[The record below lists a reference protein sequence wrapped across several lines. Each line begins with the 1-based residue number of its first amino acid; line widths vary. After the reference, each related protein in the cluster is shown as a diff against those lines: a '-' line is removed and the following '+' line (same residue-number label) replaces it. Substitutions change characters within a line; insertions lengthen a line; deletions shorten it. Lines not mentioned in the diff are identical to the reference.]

1 MAENLSGL
9 SGVGPAT
16 VDQFKEA
23 GISDLNDL
31 AQADVEQLVEVGMTE
46 STAQGHI
53 QAASRSTV
61 IVQSGEEVVEE
72 YESRGHVT
80 TGIEA
85 FDDYLG
91 GGWADGFV
99 IGFAGS
105 TGSGKTQLT
114 FQSLV
119 AAVEA
124 TGKPAVYIE
133 TERNRYQP
141 QRIQQMSSQEDT
153 QSKIHRIKAY
163 DLDQQY
169 AAYGAVRDNFDELSL
184 IAIDSFT
191 AQFRLASDFEDRSTF
206 TERSQVIGKHLKELS
221 EVAEELSVPVVIT
234 AQIYANPGAYGKGEI
249 IYGGSLFHHFV
260 TFFLRMKDGKGEIKK
275 ASLVNHPGKANQ
287 DFEVRIKDE
296 GLDAWLA

>member
-1 MAENLSGL
+1 MADSLSSL

-16 VDQFKEA
+16 VDQFNEA
-23 GISDLNDL
+23 GIDDLNDL

-61 IVQSGEEVVEE
+61 IVQSGDEVVEE

-85 FDDYLG
+85 FDEYLG

>member
-1 MAENLSGL
+1 MADSLSSL

-16 VDQFKEA
+16 VDQFNEA
-23 GISDLNDL
+23 GIDDLNDL

-61 IVQSGEEVVEE
+61 IVQSGDEVVEE

-80 TGIEA
+80 TGIES
-85 FDDYLG
+85 FDEYLG